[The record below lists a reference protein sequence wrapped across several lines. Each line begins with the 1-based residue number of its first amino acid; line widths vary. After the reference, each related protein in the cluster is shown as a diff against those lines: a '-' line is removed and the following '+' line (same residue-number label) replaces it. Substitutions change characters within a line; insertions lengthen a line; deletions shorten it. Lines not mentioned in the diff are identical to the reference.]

1 MEEIAFNVTTTS
13 IQRSGMRLSK
23 NQRAFTLL
31 EIMLVVGIIVIILG
45 VAVAR
50 LGNTTGIAKDMRVR
64 ADIQAVNTQL
74 KLYESMN
81 GFFPTTE
88 QGLQALVV
96 QPDNDPKPNRW
107 YHMVKEMPKDP
118 WNNDYIYFCPGK
130 KNPDSFDLYSAG
142 PDRKPDTADDNWG
155 N

>member
-1 MEEIAFNVTTTS
+1 MAPPLLLKSFMTS
-13 IQRSGMRLSK
+13 RK
-23 NQRAFTLL
+23 NEKGFTLL

-64 ADIQAVNTQL
+64 ADIQAINTQL

-88 QGLQALVV
+88 QGVQALVT
-96 QPDNDPKPNRW
+96 QPDSDPRPTRW
-107 YHMVKEMPKDP
+107 FQLYKEMPKDP
-118 WNNDYIYFCPGK
+118 WQNDYIYRNPGL
-130 KNPDSFDLYSAG
+130 KNPNGYDLYSAG
-142 PDRKPDTADDNWG
+142 PDRKPDTADDDWG
-155 N
+155 GG

>member
-1 MEEIAFNVTTTS
+1 MTPPLLLKGLMTS
-13 IQRSGMRLSK
+13 RK
-23 NQRAFTLL
+23 NEKGFTLL

-64 ADIQAVNTQL
+64 ADVQAIDTQL

-88 QGLQALVV
+88 QGIQALVT
-96 QPDNDPKPNRW
+96 QPSTDPKPTRW
-107 YHMVKEMPKDP
+107 YQLFKEMPKDP
-118 WNNDYIYFCPGK
+118 WGNDYIYLSPGK